1 MQLFAL
7 GVNHQTAP
15 LAVRERVAFH
25 AESLGEALRS
35 LTASPRVREAAIL
48 STCNRT
54 ELYCNTADPQAA
66 VDWMAEHHG
75 LSATQLIPY
84 LYELPH
90 TQAVTHAFRVAS
102 GLDSMML
109 GEPQILGQ
117 MKQAARV
124 ADQAGT
130 LGVLLHKLFQRAF
143 SVAKEVRSATQIGA
157 SQVSMAA
164 VSLKLAERIFP
175 SVAEQR
181 LLFVGAGEMIELCAT
196 YFAAQRPREITV
208 ANRTLG
214 RAQSLAERVGGSAM
228 LLAELPEHLARFDIV
243 ITSTASPLPI
253 LGKGLVEKAVKARR
267 HRPVLMIDLA
277 VPRDVEPEVAELDDI
292 FLYTVDDLGK
302 IVQEGVE
309 NRQTA
314 VTQAEA
320 IIRSNVTDFMRWLD
334 ARNAVPTIRLMR
346 EHADR
351 LREAEFD
358 RARRRL
364 ANGEDPARVLEAF
377 GQALTNKFLHIPSHA
392 LNHASGTEREELIQ
406 LLTGLYGS
414 RHE

>member
-25 AESLGEALRS
+25 AESVGEALRS

-66 VDWMAEHHG
+66 VDWMAGHHG
-75 LSATQLIPY
+75 LCATQLTPY
-84 LYELPH
+84 LYELPQ

-130 LGVLLHKLFQRAF
+130 LGVLLHKLFQRTF

-181 LLFVGAGEMIELCAT
+181 LLFIGAGEMIELCAT

-302 IVQEGVE
+302 IVHEGVE

-364 ANGEDPARVLEAF
+364 AHGEDPARVLESF

-392 LNHASGTEREELIQ
+392 LNHASGAEREELIQ